1 MAGPSA
7 SAVAMA
13 VCEAILDRRA
23 STLDEAGL
31 VQPLANGPNSC
42 ALGFSGLAAEDADHW
57 HRRLL
62 RPRRYRARERRPAD
76 QT

>member
-1 MAGPSA
+1 
-7 SAVAMA
+7 MA
-13 VCEAILDRRA
+13 VREAILDRRA

-42 ALGFSGLAAEDADHW
+42 ALGFPGLAAEDADHW

-62 RPRRYRARERRPAD
+62 RTRRERPRDDRAAKKRD
-76 QT
+76 